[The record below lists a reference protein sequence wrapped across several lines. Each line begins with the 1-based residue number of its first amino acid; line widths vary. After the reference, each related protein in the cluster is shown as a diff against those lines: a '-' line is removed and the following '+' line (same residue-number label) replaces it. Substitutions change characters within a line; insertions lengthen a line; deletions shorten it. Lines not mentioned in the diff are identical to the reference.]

1 VTFKS
6 ELPKFTFSSTT
17 ELRVEE
23 PSEAAAAALI
33 LWTLEW
39 HITEKQPLLIWRAM
53 GTKNQFKSK
62 NGSLAM
68 KLKTQ
73 NILSFIDVQKDT
85 TFNTRF
91 Q

>member
-1 VTFKS
+1 
-6 ELPKFTFSSTT
+6 
-17 ELRVEE
+17 
-23 PSEAAAAALI
+23 
-33 LWTLEW
+33 
-39 HITEKQPLLIWRAM
+39 
-53 GTKNQFKSK
+53 
-62 NGSLAM
+62 M